1 MKAYKSV
8 GEIIGKTPILELV
21 NIEKEY
27 SLSSRIFA
35 KLEMLN
41 PAGSAKDRVAKNI
54 LDKAE
59 KEGKIKA
66 GGTIIESTSGNTGIG
81 LASVGV
87 SRGYN
92 VIIVMPDTMS
102 RERIQIM
109 EAYGARVVLSDG
121 SLGMLG
127 ANAMAEKIARET
139 PNSFIAAQFENMAN
153 PEAHYFTTG
162 PEIYDDMDGQIDY
175 LVCAVGTGGTI
186 SGVGKY
192 LKEKNK
198 NIKIVAV
205 EPKNSPLLSDGVA
218 GSHKIQGIG
227 ANFVPS
233 TLDTEIYDEIITV
246 SDEEAYKYTAE
257 ISRREGVLVGI
268 SSGCALC
275 AAMEIAKREKDKN
288 IVVIFPDTGTRYL
301 SNGIWNK

>member
-1 MKAYKSV
+1 MKIYKSV
-8 GEIIGKTPILELV
+8 GELIGKTPILQLI
-21 NIEKEY
+21 NIEREF
-27 SLSSRIFA
+27 SLGASLYA
-35 KLEMLN
+35 KLELLN
-41 PAGSAKDRVAKNI
+41 PAGSSKDRVAKSI

-59 KEGKIKA
+59 ADGLLKA
-66 GGTIIESTSGNTGIG
+66 GGTVIEATSGNTGIG

-87 SRGYN
+87 SRGYR

-102 RERIQIM
+102 EERIKIM
-109 EAYGARVVLSDG
+109 QAYGAEVVLSDG
-121 SLGMLG
+121 ALGMKG
-127 ANAMAEKIARET
+127 ATALAEEIAKKT
-139 PNSFIAAQFENMAN
+139 PGAFVASQFENMAN
-153 PEAHYFTTG
+153 PNCHYETTG
-162 PEIYDDMDGQIDY
+162 KEIYEDLDGAIDY
-175 LVCAVGTGGTI
+175 FVCAVGTGGTI

-205 EPKNSPLLSDGVA
+205 EPSKSPLLSGGVA

-246 SDEEAYKYTAE
+246 SDEEAYEYTAK
-257 ISRREGVLVGI
+257 ISKCEGILAGI

-275 AAMEIAKREKDKN
+275 AAVQIAKREAGKK
-288 IVVIFPDTGTRYL
+288 IVVLFPDTGTRYL
-301 SNGIWNK
+301 SENIW

>member
-59 KEGKIKA
+59 KEGKIKE

-139 PNSFIAAQFENMAN
+139 SNSFIAAQFENMAN
-153 PEAHYFTTG
+153 PEAHYLTTG

-205 EPKNSPLLSDGVA
+205 EPKNSPLLSGGVA
-218 GSHKIQGIG
+218 GAHKIQGIG

-246 SDEEAYKYTAE
+246 SDEDAYKYTAE

-301 SNGIWNK
+301 SNGVWDK

>member
-153 PEAHYFTTG
+153 PEAHYLTTG
-162 PEIYDDMDGQIDY
+162 PEIYEDMDGQIDY

-205 EPKNSPLLSDGVA
+205 EPKNSPLLSGGVA
-218 GSHKIQGIG
+218 GAHKIQGIG

-246 SDEEAYKYTAE
+246 SDEDAYKYTAE

>member
-21 NIEKEY
+21 NIEKDN

-153 PEAHYFTTG
+153 PEAHYLTTG

-192 LKEKNK
+192 LKEKNE

-205 EPKNSPLLSDGVA
+205 EPKNSPLLSGGVA
-218 GSHKIQGIG
+218 GAHKIQGIG

-246 SDEEAYKYTAE
+246 SDEDAYKYTAE

-301 SNGIWNK
+301 SENIW

>member
-8 GEIIGKTPILELV
+8 GDIIGKTPILELV
-21 NIEKEY
+21 NMEKEN

-92 VIIVMPDTMS
+92 VIIVMPSTMS

-153 PEAHYFTTG
+153 PEAHYLTTG

-205 EPKNSPLLSDGVA
+205 EPKNSPLLSGGVA
-218 GSHKIQGIG
+218 GAHKIQGIG

-246 SDEEAYKYTAE
+246 SDEEAYEYTAK
-257 ISRREGVLVGI
+257 ISKCEGVLVGI

-288 IVVIFPDTGTRYL
+288 IVVIFPDIGTRYL

>member
-21 NIEKEY
+21 NIEKDN

-153 PEAHYFTTG
+153 PEAHYLTTG

-205 EPKNSPLLSDGVA
+205 EPKNSPLLSGGVA
-218 GSHKIQGIG
+218 GAHKIQGIG

-246 SDEEAYKYTAE
+246 SDEDAYKYTAE

>member
-153 PEAHYFTTG
+153 PEAHYLTTG

-198 NIKIVAV
+198 NIKVVAV
-205 EPKNSPLLSDGVA
+205 EPKNSPLLSGGVA
-218 GSHKIQGIG
+218 GAHKIQGIG

-246 SDEEAYKYTAE
+246 SDEEAYEYTAK
-257 ISRREGVLVGI
+257 ISKCEGVLVGI

-275 AAMEIAKREKDKN
+275 AAMEVAKREKDKN

>member
-153 PEAHYFTTG
+153 PEAHYLTTG

-205 EPKNSPLLSDGVA
+205 EPKNSPLLSGGVA
-218 GSHKIQGIG
+218 GAHKIQGIG

-246 SDEEAYKYTAE
+246 SDEDAYKYTAE

-275 AAMEIAKREKDKN
+275 AAMEIAKREKDKK

-301 SNGIWNK
+301 SNGVWDK

>member
-21 NIEKEY
+21 NIEKEN

-153 PEAHYFTTG
+153 PEAHYLTTG

-192 LKEKNK
+192 FKEKNK

-205 EPKNSPLLSDGVA
+205 EPKNSPLLSGGVA
-218 GSHKIQGIG
+218 GAHKIQGIG
-227 ANFVPS
+227 ANFVPT

-246 SDEEAYKYTAE
+246 SDEDAYKYTAE

-275 AAMEIAKREKDKN
+275 AAMEIAKREKNKK
-288 IVVIFPDTGTRYL
+288 IVVLFPDTGTRYL

>member
-21 NIEKEY
+21 NIEKEN

-109 EAYGARVVLSDG
+109 EAYGARVALSDG

-153 PEAHYFTTG
+153 PEAHYLTTG

-205 EPKNSPLLSDGVA
+205 EPSKSPLLSGGVA
-218 GSHKIQGIG
+218 GAHKIQGIG

-246 SDEEAYKYTAE
+246 SDEDAYKYTAE

-301 SNGIWNK
+301 SNGVWDK

>member
-1 MKAYKSV
+1 MKIYNSV
-8 GEIIGKTPILELV
+8 SQIIGKTPILELV
-21 NIEKEY
+21 NIEKET
-27 SLSSRIFA
+27 SSKIFA

-41 PAGSAKDRVAKNI
+41 PAGSSKDRVAKNI

-66 GGTIIESTSGNTGIG
+66 GGTVIESTSGNTGIG
-81 LASVGV
+81 LAACGV

-102 RERIQIM
+102 KERIQIM
-109 EAYGARVVLSDG
+109 EAYGAKVVLSDG
-121 SLGMLG
+121 SLGMKG
-127 ANAMAEKIARET
+127 ANALAEKIAKET

-153 PEAHYFTTG
+153 PESHYQTTG
-162 PEIYDDMDGQIDY
+162 PEIYEDMDGQIDY
-175 LVCAVGTGGTI
+175 FVCAVGTGGTI

-205 EPKNSPLLSDGVA
+205 EPKNSPLLSSGVA
-218 GSHKIQGIG
+218 GAHKIQGIG
-227 ANFVPS
+227 ANFIPS
-233 TLDTEIYDEIITV
+233 TLDREIYDEIITV
-246 SDEEAYKYTAE
+246 SDEDAYKYTAK
-257 ISRREGVLVGI
+257 ISKKEGVLVGI

-275 AAMEIAKREKDKN
+275 AALEIAKREKGKN
-288 IVVIFPDTGTRYL
+288 IVVLFPDTGTRYL
-301 SNGIWNK
+301 SNGVWGD

>member
-153 PEAHYFTTG
+153 PEAHYLTTG

-205 EPKNSPLLSDGVA
+205 EPKNSPLLSGGVA
-218 GSHKIQGIG
+218 GAHKIQGIG

-246 SDEEAYKYTAE
+246 SDEEAYEYTAK
-257 ISRREGVLVGI
+257 ISKCEGVLVGI

-275 AAMEIAKREKDKN
+275 AAMEIAKREKGKN

>member
-21 NIEKEY
+21 NIEKDN

-153 PEAHYFTTG
+153 PEAHYLTTG

-192 LKEKNK
+192 LKEKNE
-198 NIKIVAV
+198 NVKIVAV
-205 EPKNSPLLSDGVA
+205 EPKNSPLLSGGVA

-246 SDEEAYKYTAE
+246 SDEDAYKYTAE

>member
-21 NIEKEY
+21 NIEKEN

-153 PEAHYFTTG
+153 PEAHYLTTG

-205 EPKNSPLLSDGVA
+205 EPKNSPLLSGGVA
-218 GSHKIQGIG
+218 GAHKIQGIG

-246 SDEEAYKYTAE
+246 SDEEAYEYTAK
-257 ISRREGVLVGI
+257 ISKCEGVLVGI

-275 AAMEIAKREKDKN
+275 AAMEIAKREKGKN

>member
-153 PEAHYFTTG
+153 PEAHYLTTG

-205 EPKNSPLLSDGVA
+205 EPKNSPLLSGGVA
-218 GSHKIQGIG
+218 GAHKIQGIG

-257 ISRREGVLVGI
+257 ISRREGILAGI

>member
-21 NIEKEY
+21 NIEKDN

-121 SLGMLG
+121 SLGMRG

-139 PNSFIAAQFENMAN
+139 ANSYIAAQFENMAN
-153 PEAHYFTTG
+153 PEAHYLTTG

-205 EPKNSPLLSDGVA
+205 EPKNSPLLSGGVA
-218 GSHKIQGIG
+218 GAHKIQGIG

-246 SDEEAYKYTAE
+246 SDEDAYKYTAE

-301 SNGIWNK
+301 SNGVWDK

>member
-127 ANAMAEKIARET
+127 ANEMAEKIARET

-153 PEAHYFTTG
+153 PEAHYLTTG

-205 EPKNSPLLSDGVA
+205 EPKNSPLLSGGVA
-218 GSHKIQGIG
+218 GAHKIQGIG

-246 SDEEAYKYTAE
+246 SDEDAYKYTAE

>member
-1 MKAYKSV
+1 MNIYKSV
-8 GEIIGKTPILELV
+8 GQLTGKTPIMELC

-27 SLSSRIFA
+27 DLESAVFA

-41 PAGSAKDRVAKNI
+41 PAGSAKDRVAKHI
-54 LDKAE
+54 LDCAE
-59 KEGKIKA
+59 RDGKIKK
-66 GGTIIESTSGNTGIG
+66 GGTVVEATSGNTGIG
-81 LASVGV
+81 LAAVGV
-87 SRGYN
+87 SRGYK
-92 VIIVMPDTMS
+92 VVIVMPDTMS

-109 EAYGARVVLSDG
+109 EAYGAVVALSDG
-121 SLGMLG
+121 TLGMAG
-127 ANAMAEKIARET
+127 ANALAEKIAKET
-139 PNSFIAAQFENMAN
+139 PNSFIASQFENPAN
-153 PEAHYFTTG
+153 PEAHYLTTG
-162 PEIYDDMDGQIDY
+162 PEIYGDMDGEIDY

-205 EPKNSPLLSDGVA
+205 EPKKSPLLSGGVA
-218 GSHKIQGIG
+218 AAHKIQGIG

-246 SDEEAYKYTAE
+246 SDEDAYKYTAE
-257 ISRREGVLVGI
+257 ISRKEGLLVGI

-275 AAMEIAKREKDKN
+275 AALKIAKREKGKN
-288 IVVIFPDTGTRYL
+288 IVVLFPDTGTRYL
-301 SNGIWNK
+301 SENIW

>member
-21 NIEKEY
+21 NIEKEN

-139 PNSFIAAQFENMAN
+139 SNSFIAAQFENMAN
-153 PEAHYFTTG
+153 PEAHYLTTG

-205 EPKNSPLLSDGVA
+205 EPKNSPLLSGGVA
-218 GSHKIQGIG
+218 GAHKIQGIG

-246 SDEEAYKYTAE
+246 SDEDAYKYTAE

-275 AAMEIAKREKDKN
+275 AAMEIAKREKDKK

-301 SNGIWNK
+301 SNGVWDK

>member
-21 NIEKEY
+21 NIEKDN

-153 PEAHYFTTG
+153 PEAHYLTTG

-205 EPKNSPLLSDGVA
+205 EPKNSPLLSGGVA
-218 GSHKIQGIG
+218 
-227 ANFVPS
+227 
-233 TLDTEIYDEIITV
+233 
-246 SDEEAYKYTAE
+246 
-257 ISRREGVLVGI
+257 VL
-268 SSGCALC
+268 
-275 AAMEIAKREKDKN
+275 
-288 IVVIFPDTGTRYL
+288 
-301 SNGIWNK
+301 

>member
-21 NIEKEY
+21 NIEKDN

-153 PEAHYFTTG
+153 PEAHYLTTG
-162 PEIYDDMDGQIDY
+162 PEIYEDMDGQIDY

-192 LKEKNK
+192 LKEKSK

-205 EPKNSPLLSDGVA
+205 EPKNSPLLSGGVA
-218 GSHKIQGIG
+218 GAHKIQGIG

-246 SDEEAYKYTAE
+246 SDEDAYKYTAE

>member
-21 NIEKEY
+21 NIEKEN

-66 GGTIIESTSGNTGIG
+66 GGTVIESTSGNTGIG

-153 PEAHYFTTG
+153 PEAHYLTTG

-205 EPKNSPLLSDGVA
+205 EPKNSPLLSGGVA
-218 GSHKIQGIG
+218 GAHKIQGIG

-246 SDEEAYKYTAE
+246 SDEEAYEYTAK
-257 ISRREGVLVGI
+257 ISKCEGVLVGI

-275 AAMEIAKREKDKN
+275 AAMEIAKREKGKN

-301 SNGIWNK
+301 SENIW